1 MLGRVE
7 WKGGSKVDCFNE
19 AGDCLEIDWDD
30 GPTPVQITLQM
41 IGACSLA
48 DIQTGLKGRKIDRIW
63 IELAAER
70 KTTSPRVFTKI
81 NMIYHVD
88 ADAPKKLVKRLVEKS
103 HETYCTVSNMLK
115 STVEITSDVM
125 VNGEP
130 C

>member
-7 WKGGSKVDCFNE
+7 WKGDSKVDCFNE
-19 AGDCLEIDWDD
+19 AGDCIEIDWDN

-63 IELAAER
+63 IELEAER
-70 KTTSPRVFTKI
+70 KSTAPKVFTKI
-81 NMIYHVD
+81 KMIYHVD
-88 ADAPKKLVKRLVEKS
+88 AEAPKKLVKRLVEKS
-103 HETYCTVSNMLK
+103 QETYCTVSNMFK
-115 STVEITSDVM
+115 STVEITSDVV
-125 VNGEP
+125 VNGEI